1 MTMEFFATCSRG
13 MEKVLGDELRHV
25 GVHGVRPLNGGVSF
39 SGDIRDAYRALLWSR
54 VASRVIL
61 NIARIDASN
70 ADALYEGA
78 KAIAWEDHISAKG
91 TIAVDA
97 RGTNNQLRDTRF
109 TALRIKDAI
118 CDRLRGLRGERPSVD
133 VKNPHVR
140 INASIR
146 QNKATLSIDLSGLS
160 LDRRDYMSA
169 AKPQGAPIR
178 TNLAA
183 GMLLMAGWKE
193 IAKNGGALLNP
204 FSGSGTIAVEAAMIA
219 ANIAPQ
225 IYRSD
230 WGFIRWMGHDDAVW
244 QDELDN
250 ADERAE
256 NGIERCSAQLLAWD
270 SDIPSVEYTRA
281 CAKKAGVG
289 KLLDIRC
296 ADPTHMVEL
305 DAENALMICNLTGD
319 GRFASLA
326 QMPALYAQIAS
337 NIYNTPSIESVA
349 VLAQDSYIDASFGL
363 PLEHELSVRNGANEA
378 SVRIYA
384 AGKRAAE
391 MADSDRAEDSAG
403 RAGFDG
409 SHGVS
414 AGGQSV
420 VIQVANK
427 SIAVSDK
434 GVEQFAARLSKVYK
448 QRRKWAKKEGVSAY
462 RLYDAD
468 LPDYNLAV
476 DVYCGAG
483 RDEGKMYVHVA
494 EYAAPKKIDPAKA
507 ARRMNDALA
516 VIPAVLDVNPR
527 DVFAK
532 QRLRAKGGSQYARQA
547 HETPGSGR
555 KLITQE
561 NGLFFE
567 VDLADRLDTGLFLD
581 HRDTRALL
589 RKLAPGKAFLNLFA
603 YTGTASVYAAAGG
616 AKFTTTVDMSNS
628 YQEWTRRNFELNGL
642 ANEHMELERADVLA
656 WVQEQRHTRNR
667 WDLIF
672 VDPPT
677 FSNSSKMGKRTWSV
691 QDDHAELLI
700 GVSRLLTYTGAM
712 VFSCNLRDFKPD
724 VEKLKK
730 AGVVINEITD
740 RTIPEDFQ
748 RNTKIHHCYVLR
760 RG

>member
-1 MTMEFFATCSRG
+1 MNMEFFATCSRG
-13 MEKVLGDELRHV
+13 MEKVLGDELRQV

-61 NIARIDASN
+61 NIARIDASD
-70 ADALYEGA
+70 ADTLYEGV
-78 KAIAWEDHISAKG
+78 KTIAWENHVSPKG

-97 RGTNNQLRDTRF
+97 RGTNNKLRDTRF
-109 TALRIKDAI
+109 TALRIKDAV
-118 CDRLRGLRGERPSVD
+118 CDRLRELRGERPSVD

-146 QNKATLSIDLSGLS
+146 QNKATLSIDLSGPS

-183 GMLLMAGWKE
+183 GMLLLAGWRDM
-193 IAKNGGALLNP
+193 AKAGAAMLNP
-204 FSGSGTIAVEAAMIA
+204 FSGSGTVAVEAAMIA

-230 WGFIRWMGHDDAVW
+230 WGFTRWMGHDDAIW

-270 SDIPSVEYTRA
+270 SDIPAIEYTRA

-289 KLLDIRC
+289 RLLDIRC
-296 ADPTHMVEL
+296 ADPTAML
-305 DAENALMICNLTGD
+305 DSEAARSLMICNLTGD

-363 PLEHELSVRNGANEA
+363 PLEHEFSVRNGASEA
-378 SVRIYA
+378 SVRVYA
-384 AGKRAAE
+384 AGKRALNPESAQE
-391 MADSDRAEDSAG
+391 QGDRDVNPGSDAFA
-403 RAGFDG
+403 AQ
-409 SHGVS
+409 
-414 AGGQSV
+414 QSV
-420 VIQVANK
+420 VIQAAGK
-427 SIAVSDK
+427 SIAVGDR
-434 GVEQFAARLSKVYK
+434 GVEQFAARLGKVYK
-448 QRRKWAKKEGVSAY
+448 QRRKWAKKEGISAY

-516 VIPAVLDVNPR
+516 VIPAVLDVSPR

-532 QRLRAKGGSQYARQA
+532 QRLRAKGGSQYARQK
-547 HETPGSGR
+547 HEAPGTGR

-677 FSNSSKMGKRTWSV
+677 FSNSAKMGKRTWSV

-700 GVSRLLTYTGAM
+700 GVSRLLTRTGAM

-724 VEKLKK
+724 VEKLNK

-740 RTIPEDFQ
+740 RTIPDDFK
-748 RNTKIHHCYVLR
+748 RNMKIHHCYVLR